1 MYTDEDLAAA
11 AKAGVLSE
19 DNIAAFRAFMA
30 AQRQSS
36 VADEEQ
42 FRLITSFNDV
52 FVSIA
57 CGLVIWAISAF
68 SGPISLKAA
77 VIAAGAWGLAE
88 YFTRKRRMALPSII
102 LLIAF
107 VGGCFTVL
115 ADIFS
120 MLGDDDGAR
129 WPFVVAGLVTTGLG
143 VLHWQRFFVPITI
156 AAIAA
161 VLVGVFVTLATIA
174 LDDTPNILWFVSG
187 LAVLAA
193 ALYYDASDRLRQTR
207 RADVAFW
214 LHLLAAPL
222 LVHPVFNAAIF
233 DTGGAPGLMAATL
246 VVAVYLLIA
255 VFALGIDRRAL
266 MVSALGYVFYALN
279 ELLTAGGTMSV
290 DFAVTAFLV
299 GGFLLLLSAFW
310 QATRQQIMRFCP
322 DNLKTYLPPSEA

>member
-1 MYTDEDLAAA
+1 MYSDEDLAAA
-11 AKAGVLSE
+11 TKAGVLSE
-19 DNIAAFRAFMA
+19 DAVSAFRAFMV
-30 AQRQSS
+30 AQRQTQ

-68 SGPISLKAA
+68 SGALALKAA
-77 VIAAGAWGLAE
+77 IIAAGAWGLAE

-102 LLIAF
+102 LLVAF
-107 VGGCFTVL
+107 VGSCFAL
-115 ADIFS
+115 MADLLFFLTDS
-120 MLGDDDGAR
+120 DAAR
-129 WPFVVAGLVTTGLG
+129 WPFVIAGLMTTGLG
-143 VLHWQRFFVPITI
+143 VLHWRRFYVPVTI

-161 VLVGVFVTLATIA
+161 VLVGVFVTLASIV
-174 LDDTPNILWFVSG
+174 LDETPDLLWFICGV
-187 LAVLAA
+187 AVLAA

-222 LVHPVFNAAIF
+222 LVHPVFTAAIF
-233 DTGGAPGLMAATL
+233 DTGGVPSVGAAIL

-255 VFALGIDRRAL
+255 VFALCIDRRAL

-279 ELLTAGGTMSV
+279 ELLTAGGAITV

-310 QATRQQIMRFCP
+310 QAARQLVMPLCP
-322 DNLKTYLPPSEA
+322 SPLRAYLPPIEA